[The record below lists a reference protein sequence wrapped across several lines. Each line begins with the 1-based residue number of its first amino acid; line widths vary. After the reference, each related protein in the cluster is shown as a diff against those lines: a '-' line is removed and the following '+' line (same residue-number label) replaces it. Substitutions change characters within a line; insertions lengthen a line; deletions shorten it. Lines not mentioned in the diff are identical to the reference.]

1 MLWRIAQRD
10 CAVAIMRPAFG
21 ANWRTAADVKS
32 VHDHLS
38 RHHAARKSNE
48 HVSIS
53 ALSIGL
59 GIGLRTGFGTS
70 PYAPGHARRVKRP
83 IAAVSLDFAASPLA
97 PQPDRLYGSF
107 PWPCEIMPHW

>member
-10 CAVAIMRPAFG
+10 CAVAVMRPAFG
-21 ANWRTAADVKS
+21 ANWWTAADVKS
-32 VHDHLS
+32 GHDHLS
-38 RHHAARKSNE
+38 RHHAGPKSNE

-53 ALSIGL
+53 AAASASARAHTC
-59 GIGLRTGFGTS
+59 RTC
-70 PYAPGHARRVKRP
+70 PPCKRA

-97 PQPDRLYGSF
+97 PQPDWLYGSF

>member
-53 ALSIGL
+53 G
-59 GIGLRTGFGTS
+59 
-70 PYAPGHARRVKRP
+70 
-83 IAAVSLDFAASPLA
+83 AASA
-97 PQPDRLYGSF
+97 SARAHTCPD
-107 PWPCEIMPHW
+107 MPAV

>member
-53 ALSIGL
+53 GPRHRPPHR
-59 GIGLRTGFGTS
+59 LRHE
-70 PYAPGHARRVKRP
+70 PIRARTCPPCKRP

-97 PQPDRLYGSF
+97 PQPDWLYGSF

>member
-32 VHDHLS
+32 AHDHLS
-38 RHHAARKSNE
+38 RHHASRKSNE

-53 ALSIGL
+53 AL
-59 GIGLRTGFGTS
+59 GIGLRIGFGFGTS
-70 PYAPGHARRVKRP
+70 PYVPGHARRVNGQ
-83 IAAVSLDFAASPLA
+83 SP
-97 PQPDRLYGSF
+97 P
-107 PWPCEIMPHW
+107 

>member
-10 CAVAIMRPAFG
+10 CAVAIVRPAFG

-32 VHDHLS
+32 GHDHLS
-38 RHHAARKSNE
+38 RHHADRKSNE
-48 HVSIS
+48 PVSIS
-53 ALSIGL
+53 ALGT
-59 GIGLRTGFGTS
+59 GRRMGFGTS
-70 PYAPGHARRVKRP
+70 PYAPRHARRVKRP

-107 PWPCEIMPHW
+107 P